1 MGPGL
6 YVPSKVASMRDRS
19 GLKAPHLH
27 WKNMI
32 DLLKMR
38 RGVLK
43 ELKNI
48 HRFLDNIERSVRAN
62 NPQAIQR
69 AYMLLCHLVREMDK
83 GIMTPDSVALDVEL
97 MQAIQELEDND
108 E

>member
-1 MGPGL
+1 ML
-6 YVPSKVASMRDRS
+6 
-19 GLKAPHLH
+19 
-27 WKNMI
+27 

-69 AYMLLCHLVREMDK
+69 SYMLICHMVREMDA
-83 GIMTPDSVALDVEL
+83 GSMTPDSVALDVEL
-97 MQAIQELEDND
+97 MQAVQELETKD